1 MLTEVE
7 LIKQTEA
14 DIRQEL
20 SDLSDPIDQYTY
32 LLHCAAG
39 AAPYPKAQR
48 TKDHL
53 IRECQVKTW
62 LYAGWENEKSFFF
75 GDSESL
81 IVKGALSLFEELF
94 CGRTKEALAV
104 YRCGLF
110 ADENFTQHFSR
121 EQLAGLSAIADS
133 LQAAARGESR

>member
-7 LIKQTEA
+7 IIKQTEA
-14 DIRQEL
+14 EIIQEL
-20 SDLSDPIDQYTY
+20 LDLSDPIDQYTY
-32 LLHCAAG
+32 LIHCAAG
-39 AAPYPKAQR
+39 AAVYPEAYR
-48 TKDHL
+48 TDAHL

-104 YRCGLF
+104 YRCGLLEEEAF
-110 ADENFTQHFSR
+110 VQHFSK
-121 EQLAGLSAIADS
+121 EQLAGLSAIVEN
-133 LQAAARGESR
+133 LRQTARRE